1 MFTYF
6 IHRVLVMVPTF
17 FAISV
22 LVFIIIQLPPG
33 DYLTIMIA
41 ASPENDPNA
50 IAKIEFLRKEYG
62 LDKPL
67 IEQYALIPQDIAD
80 TRTSGLGQKRS
91 SGGLARMVCS
101 QG

>member
-33 DYLTIMIA
+33 DSLTSLIGGI
-41 ASPENDPNA
+41 ENDANA
-50 IAKIEFLRKEYG
+50 AAKIEFLRKEYG

-67 IEQYALIPQDIAD
+67 IEQYALIPHDIAD
-80 TRTSGLGQKRS
+80 TRTSGLCQQRS
-91 SGGLARMVCS
+91 YGVPAQMVRFR
-101 QG
+101 G

>member
-22 LVFIIIQLPPG
+22 LVFIIIQRPPG
-33 DYLTIMIA
+33 DYLTILIGGI
-41 ASPENDPNA
+41 ENDPNA
-50 IAKIEFLRKEYG
+50 AAKIEFLRKEYG

-80 TRTSGLGQKRS
+80 TRTSGLGQVRKSGATTQNVRS
-91 SGGLARMVCS
+91 WG
-101 QG
+101 